1 MCDDVTDGSA
11 VVRLRMQRCN
21 RNGRPFARDEDPYES
36 ETVSPYEL
44 YSAEHFYYPHPRTTQ
59 VVYENHCGRK
69 LPRLREPR
77 DLYGVSSASFF
88 QLPRWPYECQVLR
101 ERIQHIEWNPPVPEP
116 MYRSTGLEQELAGTE
131 HLESKVIYQVK
142 EGWKES
148 YFMCSRVGG
157 NRSPLKSDSS
167 HSCED
172 PNITLEFESRFESG
186 NLQKVVQVGDY
197 DYQLTLRTDL
207 YTSRHTQW
215 FYFRVKNT
223 RAGVP
228 YRFTI
233 INFMKRTSLY
243 NHGMRPLMYSETEA
257 NTREIG
263 WHRIGD
269 EIKYYKNN
277 FGQDGQSYYSLSW
290 TFSFPH
296 NGDVCYFAHCYPYTY
311 SNLQDY
317 LSGIANDPER
327 SRYCKIRVLCH
338 SLAGNMVYVL
348 TITNPSPAT
357 KEPKKKKAVILT
369 ARVHPGETNSSWV
382 MKGFLDYILSSE
394 LDAQMLRDTFVFKV
408 VPMLNPDGVIVGNY
422 RCSLTGRDLNRN
434 YKSRLKDSFPSIWYT
449 RNLIK
454 RVMEEREIQLYCD
467 LHGHSKKQNVF
478 MYGCKGRGGQNGESR
493 LCERIFPF
501 MLSKNSPD
509 QFSFSA
515 CKFRVQKNKEGT
527 GRVVMWKMGIRNSYT
542 LEATFC
548 GSTLGKRRGTHF
560 STKDLESLGYH
571 FCSSLLDYCDPEQT
585 KYCVCL
591 KELEEMVQQRVRYI
605 NPLSLQSESF
615 YKDVLSDLDSSTGGS
630 DSSDS
635 NGPPAHLMELA
646 CRVKSRK
653 KLLKSKR
660 ERNSHRKESER
671 NLLQDPLDED
681 ESTGEKAGAPIVD
694 QQLTAMAVSRTF
706 LQKNSAGSL
715 EDLRDPISDLCS
727 QEKPRNL
734 PQVSRRN
741 KMTLS
746 KPQRQPLFQDLG
758 AKKVSVIYLLFNA
771 NGEVITSKSHSYAR
785 NQGVMDVVSPLNGFH
800 WNRPLPLFKNLFA
813 QHFPLGSVLEPYCYS
828 VTPAGSFSC
837 KISGGFKSNTASDG
851 CELDSGDR
859 VHKPEKAPFPPSVY
873 NQDKSSYS
881 KRIWAREL
889 TLDMDTRCSLLPE
902 PASQDLLPMNL
913 RANGPALPPVLLDT
927 EVLNVL
933 HQTGNS
939 LQSVNK
945 TCTPALPN
953 RDEQG
958 GSSRITEEMQSFPHV
973 KKMTSLP
980 AVTTSTDAK
989 LNIASDL
996 YPTSATNIRHL
1007 RNILPKMRGHASA
1020 SKSSSNANIPP
1031 SRRLKGRSMV
1041 HSSNGTVQ
1049 KRKMGK
1055 PFCPR
1060 RQEDQTVSDSQHPDL
1075 SVNTWKDILI
1085 GLQTGQNPAAPKED
1099 VLKHGTSN
1107 GFLNCTRKSGQ
1118 RANLAPLPK

>member
-1 MCDDVTDGSA
+1 MA
-11 VVRLRMQRCN
+11 VRAAFYGHAYTSSCNHTCYWRGLCVMEEQLSLRVFRGTQ
-21 RNGRPFARDEDPYES
+21 GDEDPYES

-186 NLQKVVQVGDY
+186 NLQKVVQV
-197 DYQLTLRTDL
+197 
-207 YTSRHTQW
+207 
-215 FYFRVKNT
+215 
-223 RAGVP
+223 
-228 YRFTI
+228 
-233 INFMKRTSLY
+233 
-243 NHGMRPLMYSETEA
+243 
-257 NTREIG
+257 
-263 WHRIGD
+263 
-269 EIKYYKNN
+269 
-277 FGQDGQSYYSLSW
+277 
-290 TFSFPH
+290 
-296 NGDVCYFAHCYPYTY
+296 
-311 SNLQDY
+311 
-317 LSGIANDPER
+317 
-327 SRYCKIRVLCH
+327 
-338 SLAGNMVYVL
+338 
-348 TITNPSPAT
+348 
-357 KEPKKKKAVILT
+357 
-369 ARVHPGETNSSWV
+369 
-382 MKGFLDYILSSE
+382 
-394 LDAQMLRDTFVFKV
+394 
-408 VPMLNPDGVIVGNY
+408 
-422 RCSLTGRDLNRN
+422 
-434 YKSRLKDSFPSIWYT
+434 
-449 RNLIK
+449 
-454 RVMEEREIQLYCD
+454 VMEEREIQLYCD